1 MSKVDFDTILDECLD
16 RVKAGEPIDSC
27 LSRYPEHAQELE
39 PLLQMVQAIQ
49 VLRATEPPR
58 PAALAR
64 GRQRFLTEATRL
76 REARTRRDR
85 SLVGRLFG
93 PLAGRLYSPA
103 VARVATMALVAVL
116 AFLVVSGVVVQAA
129 AGSLPGEPLYPVKA
143 VTRQVQLLITFDPQA
158 REAKEEQ
165 IQAQQRQEVRAAAER
180 GRVFEMVVQGVI
192 IEAGSGWIT
201 LQDGV
206 RIGLTDETKVQGTPV
221 VGHIAEVRLRSE
233 GGRLTAMELAVR
245 KPGTAVVVV
254 VPTATPIPTETATP
268 FPTPTAT
275 PRPTNTPQPTPQ
287 KPVVREKKPTKT
299 PTSKPTFT
307 PTPTATKTVAAP
319 VRLPVLELTGVIES
333 IDKERG
339 VWVVSGE
346 EILVTSATVITG
358 EPAVGRTAR
367 IRTERHPD
375 GTFVALEIVVEMPP
389 PAPKPER
396 VQFSGEIQSKIND
409 TLWLIAGVK
418 VRIDDR
424 TDIKGQLQ
432 VGYFA
437 EVDGIREAPD
447 QVYAERITVQEPTCT
462 AVAFEGVI
470 SAIDAEAGIWVVG
483 PFTIQVNDATQIDG
497 VPVEGAFAQVEACQ
511 YEDGRI
517 VATRIFVI
525 APTATATPTTAP
537 VLNVTATATPAL
549 ATPTP
554 VPTDGSNLAPT
565 PTPGTPAPTLEALPT
580 PTP

>member
-1 MSKVDFDTILDECLD
+1 MSKVDLDTILDECLD
-16 RVKAGEPIDSC
+16 RVKAGESIDSC

-39 PLLQMVQAIQ
+39 PLLQMAQAIQ

-64 GRQRFLTEATRL
+64 GRQRFLTEAARL
-76 REARTRRDR
+76 REAQTRRDR

-143 VTRQVQLLITFDPQA
+143 VTRQVQLLVTFDPQA

-165 IQAQQRQEVRAAAER
+165 IQAQQRQEVRAAAEQ
-180 GRVFEMVVQGVI
+180 GRVFEMMVQGVI
-192 IEAGSGWIT
+192 IEAGPGWIT

-206 RIGLTDETKVQGTPV
+206 RISVTGETKVRGTPI

-233 GGRLTAMELAVR
+233 SGRLTALELAVR
-245 KPGTAVVVV
+245 KPAMAVAVA
-254 VPTATPIPTETATP
+254 PTATPTPTETAVP

-275 PRPTNTPQPTPQ
+275 PKPTNTPQPTPQ
-287 KPVVREKKPTKT
+287 KPVVREKKPTRT

-307 PTPTATKTVAAP
+307 PTPTPTKTVAAP

-339 VWVVSGE
+339 VWVVSGQE
-346 EILVTSATVITG
+346 VLVTSTTVITG
-358 EPAVGRTAR
+358 EPAIGRTAR
-367 IRTERHPD
+367 IRAERHPD
-375 GTFVALEIVVEMPP
+375 GTFVALEIVVETPP

-396 VQFSGEIQSKIND
+396 VQFSGEIQSRIND

-432 VGYFA
+432 VGYLA

-447 QVYAERITVQEPTCT
+447 QVYAERITVQEPACT

-483 PFTIQVNDATQIDG
+483 PFTIQVNEATQIDG

-525 APTATATPTTAP
+525 APTATATPTAVP
-537 VLNVTATATPAL
+537 VLNVTATATPVP

-554 VPTDGSNLAPT
+554 VPTNGSNLAPT
-565 PTPGTPAPTLEALPT
+565 PTPVTPAPTLETLPT